1 MSAYSWWNVR
11 MPKPDLFC
19 GICYLTNVP
28 AWPIH
33 YCADCVEKRVTDMT
47 EFEEFLL
54 KQTKNADKTI
64 HRMAEEIDKA
74 NKTILKMNFNFHVL
88 LGIVARL
95 GGVKM
100 HDEIV
105 QEYERLMMIEEE
117 E

>member
-1 MSAYSWWNVR
+1 MLLVWGEPMSGYSWWNLR

-19 GICYLTNVP
+19 GICYLTEVP

-47 EFEEFLL
+47 EYEEFLL
-54 KQTKNADKTI
+54 QQVKKADKTI
-64 HRMAEEIDKA
+64 M
-74 NKTILKMNFNFHVL
+74 KMNFNFHVL

-95 GGVKM
+95 GGTKM
-100 HDEIV
+100 HDEV
-105 QEYERLMMIEEE
+105 LQEYERLMMIEEE